1 MDFLEWDDDLLI
13 GIADVDE
20 QHQHLI
26 NVLQDMYERVQSCES
41 IHEERILTGELL
53 KELQDYA
60 RQHFVEEEEILA
72 QKKYPDLL
80 SHQEEHTRFVQ
91 ELVRLRESYA
101 AGEQALSF
109 NVFFFA
115 YQWITQHIKAKDTQY
130 AAFFKEK

>member
-13 GIADVDE
+13 GITEVDE

-26 NVLQDMYERVQSCES
+26 NVLRDMYEKVQSCES

-60 RQHFVEEEEILA
+60 RQHFVEEEEILT

-80 SHQEEHTRFVQ
+80 PHQEEHTRFVQ

-101 AGEQALSF
+101 AGEEALSF

-115 YQWITQHIKAKDTQY
+115 YQWLIHHIREKDMQY
-130 AAFFKEK
+130 AKFFRGK